1 MLVAASGSVA
11 EYFQVLGELDSTPR
25 YNVAPGQEA
34 PVIRAARGGGIEVV
48 NLRWGLIPYWAKDE
62 KMGYKLVNARCET
75 LEEKAAFRE
84 AFRRRRCLVP
94 ATGFY
99 EWQERAGLKYPHLF
113 ELPNDAVFAFAG
125 LWERWRSP
133 AGETI
138 ETFTIITTPANEAVA
153 RLHDRMPAILDRG
166 DFGAW
171 LDLANPNAAAL
182 LRPYPSELMAVRPVS
197 RRLNDGK
204 LDDPSVLEPD

>member
-1 MLVAASGSVA
+1 
-11 EYFQVLGELDSTPR
+11 
-25 YNVAPGQEA
+25 
-34 PVIRAARGGGIEVV
+34 
-48 NLRWGLIPYWAKDE
+48 
-62 KMGYKLVNARCET
+62 
-75 LEEKAAFRE
+75 
-84 AFRRRRCLVP
+84 
-94 ATGFY
+94 
-99 EWQERAGLKYPHLF
+99 
-113 ELPNDAVFAFAG
+113 
-125 LWERWRSP
+125 
-133 AGETI
+133 
-138 ETFTIITTPANEAVA
+138 VA